1 MIKAILY
8 VIIRVLFRV
17 KVVGEFQ
24 REENHTVIIAN
35 HQSFLDG
42 LILGL
47 FLPISPVFVVN
58 TEIAKRPLVR
68 LFLSLGEYL
77 AVDPS
82 NPMAIKQIIRLVE
95 SGRAVVIFPEGRIT
109 TTGSLM
115 KIYEGSA
122 FVTLKTEATIHP
134 VIIEGATFSTLSRMG
149 SDHPTRWFPRITLTY
164 CTPTRL
170 VISEGEVLTR
180 DVPSRVKRC
189 EHCCKNVFL
198 NRAVRMIS
206 TEHFSMRYPSMEVLA
221 KLSKIRNKSNTL
233 MVSSLR

>member
-8 VIIRVLFRV
+8 VIVRFLFRV

-77 AVDPS
+77 VVDPA

-95 SGRAVVIFPEGRIT
+95 SGRPVVIFPEGRIT

-122 FVTLKTEATIHP
+122 FVTVKTEATIHP

-149 SDHPTRWFPRITLTY
+149 SDHPTRWFPQIMLTY

-170 VISEGEVLTR
+170 SISEGGSGHERRTKAGEAMRSLLQKCLFE
-180 DVPSRVKRC
+180 SRRPN
-189 EHCCKNVFL
+189 ELYGAFL
-198 NRAVRMIS
+198 NAVS
-206 TEHFSMRYPSMEVLA
+206 VYGA
-221 KLSKIRNKSNTL
+221 
-233 MVSSLR
+233 